1 VIEHVRGRLGCS
13 ERRVCRILGQGR
25 SSQRYQP
32 KDDSATRAL
41 VERMR
46 ELSAR
51 RPRFGQDRITAL
63 LRKDTVVNHK
73 RVERLWRQEGLQVPR
88 KRRKRRYSGVKD
100 NSSSRVPAL
109 HKDHVWSYDFVSD
122 QTEDGRRLKFLAVV
136 DEWTRECLALEVERR
151 LTAREVREVLEY
163 LFLVR
168 GRPQY
173 LRSDNGPEFVARSL
187 RRWLE
192 GSGVGPLFI
201 EPGSPW
207 ENAYVESFN
216 GKLRDELLNLELFL
230 SLEEAKYVADR
241 WRLDYNHHRPHS
253 GLNWLTPAAFA
264 ASCPAAVA
272 GQGCASRG
280 SASPRPSPHTPNATE
295 TLTRPGT

>member
-1 VIEHVRGRLGCS
+1 MRGRLGCS
-13 ERRVCRILGQGR
+13 ERRVCRILGLAR
-25 SSQRYQP
+25 STWKYQAKP
-32 KDDSATRAL
+32 DPERSVL
-41 VERMR
+41 VAR
-46 ELSAR
+46 LKVLAAR
-51 RPRFGQDRITAL
+51 RPRFGQDRITVL

-73 RVERLWRQEGLQVPR
+73 RVERLWRLEGLQVPR
-88 KRRKRRYSGVKD
+88 KQRKKRYSGVTD
-100 NSSSRVPAL
+100 NSSERIPAL

-122 QTEDGRRLKFLAVV
+122 KTEDGRKLKFLAVV
-136 DEWTRECLALEVERR
+136 DEWTRECLTLEVERR
-151 LTAREVREVLEY
+151 LTTRQVQEVLEE

-168 GRPQY
+168 GKPQY
-173 LRSDNGPEFVARSL
+173 LRSDNGPEFVAKAL

-201 EPGSPW
+201 APGSPW

-216 GKLRDELLNLELFL
+216 GKLRDELLDLELFL

-253 GLNWLTPAAFA
+253 SLNWMTPAAFA
-264 ASCPAAVA
+264 ASCVGP
-272 GQGCASRG
+272 RG
-280 SASPRPSPHTPNATE
+280 PRASASPQPSAPAVNTGR

>member
-1 VIEHVRGRLGCS
+1 
-13 ERRVCRILGQGR
+13 
-25 SSQRYQP
+25 
-32 KDDSATRAL
+32 
-41 VERMR
+41 M
-46 ELSAR
+46 
-51 RPRFGQDRITAL
+51 
-63 LRKDTVVNHK
+63 
-73 RVERLWRQEGLQVPR
+73 
-88 KRRKRRYSGVKD
+88 
-100 NSSSRVPAL
+100 
-109 HKDHVWSYDFVSD
+109 SD
-122 QTEDGRRLKFLAVV
+122 KTEDGRKLKFLAVV
-136 DEWTRECLALEVERR
+136 DEWTRECLTLEVERR
-151 LTAREVREVLEY
+151 MTARQVREVLEY

-201 EPGSPW
+201 APGSPW

-216 GKLRDELLNLELFL
+216 GKLRDELLDLELFL

-253 GLNWLTPAAFA
+253 SLNWMTPAAFA
-264 ASCPAAVA
+264 ASCPTAVA
-272 GQGCASRG
+272 EQGCAPRG
-280 SASPRPSPHTPNATE
+280 SATPRPSPHTPNATE